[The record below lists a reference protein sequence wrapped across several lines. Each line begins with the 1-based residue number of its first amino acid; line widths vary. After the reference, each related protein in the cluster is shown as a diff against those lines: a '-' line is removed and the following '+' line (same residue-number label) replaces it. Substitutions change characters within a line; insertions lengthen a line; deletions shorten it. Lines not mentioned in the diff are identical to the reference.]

1 MKVLILGGSGMLG
14 HKLWQILSNDYQV
27 YISLR
32 RSNSMLEALKGEKM
46 FIRHDVDALNFDS
59 ITRALASIEPDIVI
73 NCIGLIK
80 QLPIANDPLSSI
92 TINSQLPHRLSLIC
106 KTAKIR
112 LIHIST
118 DCVFSGSKGNYLED
132 DDSDAKDL
140 YGRSKYL
147 GEVYYPHTV
156 TLRTSIIGHELGGH
170 LGLVDWFLKQKGSV
184 RGFSKAI
191 FSGFSTLE
199 LAKIIREHVI
209 ENTLLSGLYH
219 VSTQPVSKFH
229 LLEMINKVYKTDTQ
243 ILPFD
248 GVDINRSMCGSRF
261 IKATGYSVKDWDTLI
276 YEMYEDY
283 CKNKHLYIKY

>member
-118 DCVFSGSKGNYLED
+118 DCVFSGSKGNYVED